1 MGKSTNRTLNELLV
15 KLFNN
20 VMDTEERAVITKE
33 FEDITNNDMHIIEAI
48 GIEEPRRM
56 SDIAKRL
63 DVTMGT
69 LTTNMNSLEDKGYI
83 VRERSKTDKRVVL
96 VVLTPKGKK
105 AFYHHRDF
113 HKNMIKAIVKDL
125 DEDEMKVM
133 IKCLLNLNEFF
144 GKYEKEY
151 FYIFYYQ
158 IKKPV
163 RPCTKRLENCLVH
176 GFCCAADRK
185 RLHITVQLRTVTV
198 ALIIR
203 QKILETIGILW

>member
-63 DVTMGT
+63 NVTMGT

-83 VRERSKTDKRVVL
+83 IRERRQARRFGRAHA
-96 VVLTPKGKK
+96 KG
-105 AFYHHRDF
+105 
-113 HKNMIKAIVKDL
+113 
-125 DEDEMKVM
+125 
-133 IKCLLNLNEFF
+133 
-144 GKYEKEY
+144 
-151 FYIFYYQ
+151 
-158 IKKPV
+158 
-163 RPCTKRLENCLVH
+163 
-176 GFCCAADRK
+176 
-185 RLHITVQLRTVTV
+185 
-198 ALIIR
+198 
-203 QKILETIGILW
+203 

>member
-96 VVLTPKGKK
+96 VVLTSKGKK

-125 DEDEMKVM
+125 DENEMKVM

-144 GKYEKEY
+144 GRYEKE
-151 FYIFYYQ
+151 
-158 IKKPV
+158 
-163 RPCTKRLENCLVH
+163 
-176 GFCCAADRK
+176 
-185 RLHITVQLRTVTV
+185 
-198 ALIIR
+198 
-203 QKILETIGILW
+203 

>member
-96 VVLTPKGKK
+96 VVLTPKGKRHFIIIVIFIK
-105 AFYHHRDF
+105 I
-113 HKNMIKAIVKDL
+113 MIKAIVKDL
-125 DEDEMKVM
+125 DEPLKDKDVVVVEDIVDSGRTLSYLW
-133 IKCLLNLNEFF
+133 KCCGTE
-144 GKYEKEY
+144 GPK
-151 FYIFYYQ
+151 
-158 IKKPV
+158 
-163 RPCTKRLENCLVH
+163 
-176 GFCCAADRK
+176 A
-185 RLHITVQLRTVTV
+185 
-198 ALIIR
+198 
-203 QKILETIGILW
+203 

>member
-1 MGKSTNRTLNELLV
+1 MEKTTRRILNETLV

-20 VMDTEERAVITKE
+20 VMSIEEKAIITEEFK
-33 FEDITNNDMHIIEAI
+33 DITNNDMHIIEAI

-83 VRERSKTDKRVVL
+83 ERERSTTDKRVVL

-105 AFYHHRDF
+105 AFYHHRGF
-113 HKNMIKAIVKDL
+113 HRKMIKAVVKSL

-133 IKCLLNLNEFF
+133 IKCLLNMNEFLK
-144 GKYEKEY
+144 KYEEE
-151 FYIFYYQ
+151 Q
-158 IKKPV
+158 
-163 RPCTKRLENCLVH
+163 
-176 GFCCAADRK
+176 
-185 RLHITVQLRTVTV
+185 
-198 ALIIR
+198 
-203 QKILETIGILW
+203 

>member
-133 IKCLLNLNEFF
+133 IKWLLNLNEFF
-144 GKYEKEY
+144 GKYEKE
-151 FYIFYYQ
+151 
-158 IKKPV
+158 
-163 RPCTKRLENCLVH
+163 
-176 GFCCAADRK
+176 
-185 RLHITVQLRTVTV
+185 
-198 ALIIR
+198 
-203 QKILETIGILW
+203 

>member
-1 MGKSTNRTLNELLV
+1 MVSDRKRLIWLRGMVQTGDLEVSTIEKTTSRVLNEMLV

-20 VMDTEERAVITKE
+20 IMDAEEKAIITEEYK
-33 FEDITNNDMHIIEAI
+33 DITNNDMHIIEAI

-63 DVTMGT
+63 NVTMGT

-83 VRERSKTDKRVVL
+83 IRERSKTDKRVVL

-105 AFYHHRDF
+105 AFCHHRGF
-113 HKNMIKAIVKDL
+113 HRNMIKAIVRGL

-144 GKYEKEY
+144 EKYENGQ
-151 FYIFYYQ
+151 FQ
-158 IKKPV
+158 
-163 RPCTKRLENCLVH
+163 
-176 GFCCAADRK
+176 
-185 RLHITVQLRTVTV
+185 
-198 ALIIR
+198 
-203 QKILETIGILW
+203 

>member
-105 AFYHHRDF
+105 AFYLESMR
-113 HKNMIKAIVKDL
+113 KNSSIYSIIK
-125 DEDEMKVM
+125 
-133 IKCLLNLNEFF
+133 
-144 GKYEKEY
+144 
-151 FYIFYYQ
+151 
-158 IKKPV
+158 
-163 RPCTKRLENCLVH
+163 
-176 GFCCAADRK
+176 
-185 RLHITVQLRTVTV
+185 
-198 ALIIR
+198 
-203 QKILETIGILW
+203 